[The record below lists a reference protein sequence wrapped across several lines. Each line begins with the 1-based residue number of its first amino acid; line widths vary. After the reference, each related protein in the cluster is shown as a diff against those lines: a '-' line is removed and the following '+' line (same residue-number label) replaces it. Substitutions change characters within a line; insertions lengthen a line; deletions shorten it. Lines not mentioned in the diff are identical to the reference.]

1 MVEEIVR
8 NVIMEEQPESSSVVV
23 EFMTIFIL
31 LLKKINIMLASII

>member
-8 NVIMEEQPESSSVVV
+8 NVIMKEQPDSSSAEV

-31 LLKKINIMLASII
+31 L